1 MQYAKF
7 PMKYVNITQ
16 VPNGGY
22 SHKGRLAVDNAG
34 KDAGIDSVF
43 APYDCKIVWKDTG
56 SAKTG
61 ILIENTGEVLC
72 ADGIK
77 RSAQQIQLMLWHDND
92 ISDLYVGKEIKQ
104 GQVFYQ
110 EGTAGQ
116 ASGNHLHFNVGLFDY
131 TSGYP
136 MIKNSDGNWEV
147 KNEVDPTKIFF
158 IDDSNVVIKTMGMNW
173 VKYDGTKFVDD
184 VSKVPDAAIKI
195 NDKVKVI
202 GTNYATGKEIPD
214 WVKKN
219 IYTVSKLSNGKAL
232 LAEIKSYVYVK
243 DLKKA

>member
-1 MQYAKF
+1 
-7 PMKYVNITQ
+7 MKYVNITQ

-34 KDAGIDSVF
+34 KDAGIDDVF

-77 RSAQQIQLMLWHDND
+77 RGPQQIQLMLWHDND

-104 GQVFYQ
+104 DVVFYQ
-110 EGTAGQ
+110 EGTAGK

-158 IDDSNVVIKTMGMNW
+158 TDDSNIVIKTMGMNW
-173 VKYDGTKFVDD
+173 VKYDGTKFAENL
-184 VSKVPDAAIKI
+184 STVPDAALKI
-195 NDKVKVI
+195 GDKVKII
-202 GTNYATGKEIPD
+202 GTNYATGQKVPASIRTRVHTID
-214 WVKKN
+214 K
-219 IYTVSKLSNGKAL
+219 IDGGKVL
-232 LAEIKSYVYVK
+232 LKEIKSWVYVK
-243 DLKKA
+243 DIKRY